1 MQSII
6 VLLMQLH
13 TAVNKLHNWYSGC
26 SLDEQQYFKHYVHP
40 LELIKLT
47 QLYWLHE
54 IGQHSYTQHL
64 K

>member
-1 MQSII
+1 
-6 VLLMQLH
+6 MQLH